1 MSIKLNGNWAYHR
14 IEVLRWYEF
23 ADALKKWLAWGVS
36 SPRSFGE
43 QGYLSIA
50 TIAAQPY
57 LIIFLLP
64 RVSNLAVR

>member
-36 SPRSFGE
+36 SPRSFGG

-50 TIAAQPY
+50 TIAA
-57 LIIFLLP
+57 
-64 RVSNLAVR
+64 